1 MSQTAR
7 RRSTE
12 GYTLLEM
19 LVVMLVMA
27 VLARTAYSLR
37 AMTSMDYH
45 LFPSRLVLTQSRSL
59 VSGIP
64 QEMEEQ
70 DAEIRFNGNAGI
82 NKARTLTFPEAG
94 NRKIVLEL
102 GTGTFDERE

>member
-1 MSQTAR
+1 MCQTDR

-27 VLARTAYSLR
+27 VLARTAYAFR

-64 QEMEEQ
+64 QEMDD

-102 GTGTFDERE
+102 GTGTFDERK